1 MQVGID
7 ISIFKLIIQ
16 YALAA
21 VVALGNLV
29 DVITGYWQHQ
39 FLFFLFFFFKKQGQ
53 HQFQYE
59 IRV

>member
-29 DVITGYWQHQ
+29 EVIIGYW
-39 FLFFLFFFFKKQGQ
+39 Q

>member
-16 YALAA
+16 YALVV

-29 DVITGYWQHQ
+29 EVITGY
-39 FLFFLFFFFKKQGQ
+39 
-53 HQFQYE
+53 
-59 IRV
+59 

>member
-29 DVITGYWQHQ
+29 EVITRY
-39 FLFFLFFFFKKQGQ
+39 
-53 HQFQYE
+53 
-59 IRV
+59 

>member
-29 DVITGYWQHQ
+29 EVIIGYWQHQ
-39 FLFFLFFFFKKQGQ
+39 IFFLLFFEKQGQ

-59 IRV
+59 FRV

>member
-39 FLFFLFFFFKKQGQ
+39 FLFFLFFF
-53 HQFQYE
+53 
-59 IRV
+59 

>member
-29 DVITGYWQHQ
+29 EVITGY
-39 FLFFLFFFFKKQGQ
+39 
-53 HQFQYE
+53 
-59 IRV
+59 